1 MQAVQWITAKDVVGV
16 NALKLPD
23 KIGIKDLYKA
33 YSLRQSTYART
44 GGFAGVQGTY
54 KDSL

>member
-1 MQAVQWITAKDVVGV
+1 MQAVQWLTAKDVVKV
-16 NALKLPD
+16 NALKWPD
-23 KIGIKDLYKA
+23 KEGIKDLCKA

-44 GGFAGVQGTY
+44 GGFAGVPGIY

>member
-1 MQAVQWITAKDVVGV
+1 MQTVQWITAKDAVKV
-16 NALKLPD
+16 NALKWLD
-23 KIGIKDLYKA
+23 KTGIKDLYKA

-44 GGFAGVQGTY
+44 GGLAGVQGTY